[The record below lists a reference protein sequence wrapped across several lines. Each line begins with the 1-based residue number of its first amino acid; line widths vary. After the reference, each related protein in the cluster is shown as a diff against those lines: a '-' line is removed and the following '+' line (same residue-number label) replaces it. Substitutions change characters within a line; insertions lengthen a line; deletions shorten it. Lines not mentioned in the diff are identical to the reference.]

1 MLYEIHMLKNYPP
14 TNLNRDESG
23 SPKTCVFNN
32 ATRGRI
38 SSQCL
43 KRSWRKSDYF
53 KNEIGNDAVGTR
65 TRRIPVEICKRL
77 EYSGVDS
84 EKVTALKER
93 IPALLGL
100 TKKKDD
106 KTGEIITEETVF
118 YSAADMDAIVN
129 ALVQLL
135 ACCNTIADVE
145 GLGEDKKSKGKGKN
159 AKLEEHLKDFKKKVK
174 EMRPITLDI
183 ALFGRMV
190 TCDAFQNVE
199 ASMQVAHAI
208 STNKVARE
216 SDFFTAIDDLLET
229 GGAANMNDVDF
240 NASCYYVYASVDT
253 DALAE
258 NLKYAENAEEIVR
271 KAIPALIRAMA
282 FTDPSGKQNSFAG
295 HVMPSVVMIECK
307 EKKIP
312 TSMVNAFVEPVGK
325 HGDLVKLSAEKL
337 AAEVDMT
344 ARNFGLEVKERL
356 WFCVDKYDVKPESA
370 TQICATFPELV
381 EAVGT
386 SL

>member
-14 TNLNRDESG
+14 TNLNRDDTG
-23 SPKTCVFNN
+23 APKTCLFGGVM
-32 ATRGRI
+32 RGRV

-43 KRSWRKSDYF
+43 KRSWRTSPSF
-53 KNEIGNDAVGTR
+53 RAEIGDENLGIR
-65 TRRIPVEICKRL
+65 TRKLPVLVAEKLVGMGVTQEFADAIQPRL
-77 EYSGVDS
+77 TGIGNKEGKETKDGNA
-84 EKVTALKER
+84 TAQVIFYANEDIAAVAETVK
-93 IPALLGL
+93 ALLENC
-100 TKKKDD
+100 KSVKDVQKLKAKD
-106 KTGEIITEETVF
+106 IQAAVTG
-118 YSAADMDAIVN
+118 
-129 ALVQLL
+129 
-135 ACCNTIADVE
+135 ADV
-145 GLGEDKKSKGKGKN
+145 
-159 AKLEEHLKDFKKKVK
+159 
-174 EMRPITLDI
+174 RPVTLDI

-190 TCDAFQNVE
+190 TSDAFRDVE

-208 STNKVARE
+208 STNKVSVE
-216 SDFFTAIDDLLET
+216 SDYFTAMDDMLSGSSMDEL
-229 GGAANMNDVDF
+229 GAAMIGDVDY

-253 DALAE
+253 DKLRKNLELADS
-258 NLKYAENAEEIVR
+258 ADEIVR

-295 HVMPSVVMIECK
+295 HVMPSVVMVECK

-325 HGDLVKLSAEKL
+325 GGDLVKQSAEKL

-370 TQICATFPELV
+370 AKICATFPELV
-381 EAVGT
+381 EAVGA

>member
-14 TNLNRDESG
+14 TNLNRDDTG
-23 SPKTCVFNN
+23 APKTCLFGGVM
-32 ATRGRI
+32 RGRV

-43 KRSWRKSDYF
+43 KRSWRTSPSF
-53 KNEIGNDAVGTR
+53 RAEIGDENLGIR
-65 TRRIPVEICKRL
+65 TRKLPVLVAEKLITMGVSQEFVDAIQPRL
-77 EYSGVDS
+77 TGIGNKEGKETKDGNA
-84 EKVTALKER
+84 TAQVIFYANEDIAAVAETVK
-93 IPALLGL
+93 ALLENCK
-100 TKKKDD
+100 TVKDIQKLKAKD
-106 KTGEIITEETVF
+106 IQAAVTG
-118 YSAADMDAIVN
+118 
-129 ALVQLL
+129 
-135 ACCNTIADVE
+135 ADV
-145 GLGEDKKSKGKGKN
+145 
-159 AKLEEHLKDFKKKVK
+159 
-174 EMRPITLDI
+174 RPVTLDI

-190 TCDAFQNVE
+190 TSDAFRDVE

-208 STNKVARE
+208 STNKVSVE
-216 SDFFTAIDDLLET
+216 SDYFTAMDDMLSGSSMDEL
-229 GGAANMNDVDF
+229 GAAMIGDVDF

-258 NLKYAENAEEIVR
+258 NLKYAENAEEVVR

-295 HVMPSVVMIECK
+295 HVMPSVVMGECK

-325 HGDLVKLSAEKL
+325 GGDLVKQSAEKL

-381 EAVGT
+381 EAVGA